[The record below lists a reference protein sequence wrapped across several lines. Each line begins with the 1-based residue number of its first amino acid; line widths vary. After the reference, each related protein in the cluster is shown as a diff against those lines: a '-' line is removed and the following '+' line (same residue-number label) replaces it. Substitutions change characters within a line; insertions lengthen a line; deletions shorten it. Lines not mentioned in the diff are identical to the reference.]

1 MTEPTDNNERGF
13 LAKATSLAT
22 SGGKA
27 TVNGL
32 KWLAPR
38 AKRAG
43 GRTAAGIRSVAT
55 GLARRV
61 KEARSK
67 DDQTS

>member
-1 MTEPTDNNERGF
+1 MTEPTDHERGF

-27 TVNGL
+27 TVKGL

-38 AKRAG
+38 AKQAG
-43 GRTAAGIRSVAT
+43 GKAAAGIRTVAT
-55 GLARRV
+55 GLASRV

-67 DDQTS
+67 TDETS